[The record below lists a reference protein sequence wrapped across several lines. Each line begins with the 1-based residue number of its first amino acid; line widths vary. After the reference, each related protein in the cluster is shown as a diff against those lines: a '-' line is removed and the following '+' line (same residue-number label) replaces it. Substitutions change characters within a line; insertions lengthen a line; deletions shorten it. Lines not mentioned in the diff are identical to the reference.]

1 MWYIIVYVTY
11 NTVYYS
17 IVYWLQE
24 ISTAYSN
31 ELDPTAVLL
40 EPVELFFSDA
50 APIAV
55 LWTPVISN
63 LIYHITFHI

>member
-1 MWYIIVYVTY
+1 MIYNIIIHIL
-11 NTVYYS
+11 NS

-55 LWTPVISN
+55 FWTPVIST
-63 LIYHITFHI
+63 LINHITFHI